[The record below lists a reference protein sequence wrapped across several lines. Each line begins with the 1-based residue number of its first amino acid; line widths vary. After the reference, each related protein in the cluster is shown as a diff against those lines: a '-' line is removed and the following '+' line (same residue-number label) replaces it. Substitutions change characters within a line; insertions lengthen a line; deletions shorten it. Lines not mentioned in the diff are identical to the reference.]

1 MPTIYWFVVVSGVVA
16 LLYGVFAARSIF
28 AADAGNERMQE
39 IAAAI
44 QEGASAYLKR
54 QYTAI
59 AIVGVVV
66 TVVLL
71 ATLGTAVAVGFVIG
85 AILSGI
91 TGFIGMNVSVR
102 ANVRTAHH

>member
-1 MPTIYWFVVVSGVVA
+1 MPTIYWFVVVSGIVA
-16 LLYGVFAARSIF
+16 LLYGLFASRSIN
-28 AADAGNERMQE
+28 AAGAGTERMQE

-66 TVVLL
+66 AVVLL
-71 ATLGTAVAVGFVIG
+71 ATLGVTVAIGFVLG
-85 AILSGI
+85 AVLSGI

-102 ANVRTAHH
+102 ANVRT

>member
-1 MPTIYWFVVVSGVVA
+1 MPSVFWFVVASGVVS
-16 LLYGVFAARSIF
+16 LFYGVFAARSIF

-59 AIVGVVV
+59 
-66 TVVLL
+66 LDPRS
-71 ATLGTAVAVGFVIG
+71 F
-85 AILSGI
+85 S
-91 TGFIGMNVSVR
+91 R
-102 ANVRTAHH
+102 